1 MKVIFLYVIFS
12 SIILVSLIL
21 FMFNKQFSEGFVA
34 YPNSDFDM
42 ENPLLKII
50 KKLGVMSTYL
60 VNPSVWTDAYSQSK
74 MSAVELAR
82 LQIAKDKKN
91 QGN

>member
-1 MKVIFLYVIFS
+1 MKPIFLYVT
-12 SIILVSLIL
+12 LIL
-21 FMFNKQFSEGFVA
+21 STLIFFAFLVLNKRFSEGFVA
-34 YPNSDFDM
+34 YPNSDFDI

-60 VNPSVWTDAYSQSK
+60 VNPSVWTEAYSQSK

-82 LQIAKDKKN
+82 IQIAKDKKT

>member
-1 MKVIFLYVIFS
+1 MKVIFLYVTL
-12 SIILVSLIL
+12 ILVSIVMYYVL
-21 FMFNKQFSEGFVA
+21 NKRVSEGFVA
-34 YPNSDFDM
+34 YPNSDFDI

-60 VNPSVWTDAYSQSK
+60 VNPSVWTEAYAQSK

-82 LQIAKDKKN
+82 IQIAKDKKT